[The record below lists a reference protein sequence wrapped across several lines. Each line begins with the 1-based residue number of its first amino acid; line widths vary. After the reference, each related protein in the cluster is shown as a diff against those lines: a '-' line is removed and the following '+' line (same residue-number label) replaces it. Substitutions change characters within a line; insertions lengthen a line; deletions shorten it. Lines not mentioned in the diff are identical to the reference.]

1 MTDIQI
7 IKKAVE
13 RGFTLR
19 YSIGI
24 KVELLGV
31 KLNKERDRLHDLLQA
46 WLTEKHPTGLSLLG
60 EAIKDREA
68 KIKSLEN
75 RIKWVK
81 SLGDVTKHSKKKGI
95 TDYDIEMAMKAGP
108 ELLLGEPIRKAGNE
122 WVYRSPFRI
131 DKKPSLNF
139 NIEKGLWIDRGTG
152 EGGSIIDLV
161 MRLEGCDFA
170 EAVQKLNQY
179 AQP

>member
-1 MTDIQI
+1 MTDTQI

-19 YSIGI
+19 YSIGV
-24 KVELLGV
+24 KVELLEA

-46 WLTEKHPTGLSLLG
+46 WFTENHPTGLCLLD
-60 EAIKDREA
+60 EAVKHQEA
-68 KIKSLEN
+68 KIKSLEK
-75 RIKWVK
+75 RIRGVK
-81 SLGDVTKHSKKKGI
+81 TLGNVTKPSKKEGI
-95 TDYDIEMAMKAGP
+95 TDYDIEMAMRASP
-108 ELLLGEPIRKAGNE
+108 EPLLGEPIRKAGNE
-122 WVYRSPFRI
+122 WVFRSPFRV
-131 DKKPSLNF
+131 DKKPSLDF

-179 AQP
+179 AQ